1 MGNKGLV
8 DVLLAVGFTAAGM
21 LLGHE
26 RPPDDWIRLDLFG
39 YALTALVNL
48 PVVVRRWAPVGV
60 CVFVCAAWVLY
71 VAAGY
76 WPVVN
81 SMAPLLT
88 LYTVAAL
95 RPVRTALACAALLG
109 AVWVY
114 AGLTAA
120 QGSMATVAAQAVER
134 AALTAPD
141 VILMDIRMPGISGVV
156 ATERIL
162 AAAADPPPR
171 ILVLTTFDLDEYVYT
186 ALRAGAS
193 GFLLKDAGP
202 DRLIAAV
209 HAVAGGDTLFAPS
222 VTRRL
227 IEAYAPPRPGV
238 PRPGVP
244 PAGAD
249 RAPPA
254 ELAALTAREAEVLR
268 LVARGLANPEI
279 ADLLFIS
286 EATVKTH
293 LNRTMAKLD
302 LRSRAQAVVLAYETG
317 LVTPRGA

>member
-1 MGNKGLV
+1 MTRVLVVDDQFLIRAGL
-8 DVLLAVGFTAAGM
+8 
-21 LLGHE
+21 
-26 RPPDDWIRLDLFG
+26 
-39 YALTALVNL
+39 
-48 PVVVRRWAPVGV
+48 
-60 CVFVCAAWVLY
+60 
-71 VAAGY
+71 
-76 WPVVN
+76 
-81 SMAPLLT
+81 
-88 LYTVAAL
+88 
-95 RPVRTALACAALLG
+95 AALLQAAPG
-109 AVWVY
+109 IEVVGE
-114 AGLTAA
+114 AGD
-120 QGSMATVAAQAVER
+120 GEEAVER

-302 LRSRAQAVVLAYETG
+302 LGSRAQAVVLAYETG